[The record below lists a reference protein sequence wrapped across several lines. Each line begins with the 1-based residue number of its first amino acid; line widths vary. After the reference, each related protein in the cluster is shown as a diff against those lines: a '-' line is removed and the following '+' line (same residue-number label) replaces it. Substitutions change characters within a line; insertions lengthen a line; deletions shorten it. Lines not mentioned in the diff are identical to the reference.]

1 MYSKLKSEKNVSFNF
16 KSLCHLCVCVPKET
30 KSVTGAEVKGKEKKK
45 KKLILTSE
53 LETLYFALFWS
64 RLLHTMENKII
75 IFFFHESS
83 DGVS

>member
-1 MYSKLKSEKNVSFNF
+1 M
-16 KSLCHLCVCVPKET
+16 
-30 KSVTGAEVKGKEKKK
+30 KGKEKKK

-64 RLLHTMENKII
+64 RPLHAMENRII
-75 IFFFHESS
+75 IFFLESS